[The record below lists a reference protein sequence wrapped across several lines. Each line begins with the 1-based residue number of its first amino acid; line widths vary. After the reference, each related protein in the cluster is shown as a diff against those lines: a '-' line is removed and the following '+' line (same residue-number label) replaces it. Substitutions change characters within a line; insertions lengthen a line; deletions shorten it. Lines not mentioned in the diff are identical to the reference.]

1 MDLIFA
7 LSSTATSAD
16 KTFLLMKDS
25 VSEIVDKYGIGNAHY
40 GLVVF
45 GDRASTKVSFS
56 SGYTDSDKLIEYIDS
71 VPRSTRG
78 PALDKAID
86 EIKAMFESPAAR
98 SDAKKVVVVVMDKKS
113 VSDPSVIT

>member
-1 MDLIFA
+1 VDLIFA
-7 LSSTATSAD
+7 LSATAISAD

-25 VSEIVDKYGIGNAHY
+25 ISEIIDKYGIGNAHY

-45 GDRASTKVSFS
+45 GDSASTKVSFS
-56 SGYTDSDKLIEYIDS
+56 SGYTDSNTLKQFIDS

-86 EIKAMFESPAAR
+86 EAEVMFNSPAAR
-98 SDAKKVVVVVMDKKS
+98 PDAKKVLVVVIDKNS
-113 VSDPSVIT
+113 ASDPSVIT